1 MMDDDLIVV
10 SDADINV
17 QEIMRQ
23 IRANIARRKGDAA
36 EQLEVNPVT
45 VSEELWEDTIGEA
58 ARFQEQVGRVGLTRY
73 DCDIVPRNYKIEWIH
88 PILGP
93 VHAVVRRIINAEIRR
108 YLDASL
114 SKQTFFNENVLQALQ
129 SLVAENLS
137 LQQELQELRSARDSD
152 QSA

>member
-10 SDADINV
+10 HDAEINV
-17 QEIMRQ
+17 QEIMGQ
-23 IRANIARRKGDAA
+23 IRANIAKRKGESTQQIEPD
-36 EQLEVNPVT
+36 PVA
-45 VSEELWEDTIGEA
+45 VSQELWEGTVGEA
-58 ARFQEQVGRVGLTRY
+58 ARFQEQMDRVGLTRY

-93 VHAVVRRIINAEIRR
+93 LHAVVRRVINAEIRR

-137 LQQELQELRSARDSD
+137 LQRELQELRSARDAD
-152 QSA
+152 RSA